1 MEAMLRIAFLL
12 LPTLV
17 LLAIPLSLVYTSPKR
32 QPPRLLKLSVAIV
45 LYGVLIAA
53 EWYGGLAHHYCLRID
68 WRDIVF
74 WPFILLWRQSDTL
87 MRDMTTLKSLLNM
100 LCTAILLAPFFLI
113 GWGVFRKQGHWL
125 PFILSGVLILFLMG
139 FGYAV
144 RGA

>member
-1 MEAMLRIAFLL
+1 MDLLRIACLL

-17 LLAIPLSLVYTSPKR
+17 LLAIPLSLVYPSPKR

-74 WPFILLWRQSDTL
+74 WPFILLWRQSGTS
-87 MRDMTTLKSLLNM
+87 MRDMTTLKSLLNI
-100 LCTAILLAPFFLI
+100 LCTVILLAPFFLI

-125 PFILSGVLILFLMG
+125 PFILSGVLILFLLG

>member
-1 MEAMLRIAFLL
+1 MDLLRIAFLL

-17 LLAIPLSLVYTSPKR
+17 LLAIPLSLLYSSPKR

-74 WPFILLWRQSDTL
+74 WPFILLWRQSDTS
-87 MRDMTTLKSLLNM
+87 MRDMTTLKSLLNI
-100 LCTAILLAPFFLI
+100 LGTVILLAPFFLI

-125 PFILSGVLILFLMG
+125 PFVLAGVLILFLMG

>member
-1 MEAMLRIAFLL
+1 MLRIAFLL

-17 LLAIPLSLVYTSPKR
+17 LLAIPLSLVYPGPKR

-53 EWYGGLAHHYCLRID
+53 EWYGGLSHHYCLRID

-74 WPFILLWRQSDTL
+74 WPFILLWRQSDTS
-87 MRDMTTLKSLLNM
+87 MRDMTTLKSLLNI
-100 LCTAILLAPFFLI
+100 LCTVIILLAPFFLI
-113 GWGVFRKQGHWL
+113 GWGVFRKQSHWL